1 MFGKGPP
8 FTNKFENAC
17 VEMEKKKHQVY
28 DLLKVCNNYLIF

>member
-8 FTNKFENAC
+8 FTNKFENTC
-17 VEMEKKKHQVY
+17 VEMEKKHQVY